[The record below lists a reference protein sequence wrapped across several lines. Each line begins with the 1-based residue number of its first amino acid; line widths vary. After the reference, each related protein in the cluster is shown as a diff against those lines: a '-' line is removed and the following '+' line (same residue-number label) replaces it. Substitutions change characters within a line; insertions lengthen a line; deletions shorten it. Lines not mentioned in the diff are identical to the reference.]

1 MKQLSLIFSIH
12 LINYPQLINLNT
24 NELKNLLLIKNNIP
38 KNLLSHDN
46 KCNLFIMQAENNK
59 IIMKT

>member
-1 MKQLSLIFSIH
+1 MELIELFNSCDHCKLPIH

-38 KNLLSHDN
+38 NNLLSHDN
-46 KCNLFIMQAENNK
+46 KCNYCK
-59 IIMKT
+59 RGSSS